1 MSDEKIV
8 IDSMRKLIE
17 NTEWKNRI
25 FLVGG
30 AVRDEIMGNNP
41 KDLDFVVNGDINSGL
56 NFSIWLAQKLNIY
69 RKDSNPVVY
78 PAYGTAKLSLNNNN
92 LKLPNI
98 ELEFVA
104 PRKEEYTVG
113 SRKPKVINGNLNDEV
128 IRRDLTINSLMRN
141 ISTNE
146 LLDLTGK
153 GLNDIKQGIIRT
165 PADPKII
172 FKDDPLRMLRAIRF
186 SVKYGFKVMPE
197 VMENISKYAEW
208 IETISKERVGEE
220 LNKILITK
228 TPSKGIELLKDTG
241 LLKYIIPELNA
252 TVGMEQNIHHTE
264 DVFQH
269 TMTVL
274 DNTPPDLLTR
284 LMALFHDIGKV
295 KTRTVDP
302 DGSVH
307 FYGHEDTSGEMVKEI
322 MSRLKY
328 PNDMINAVA
337 LGVSSH
343 MALKNG
349 MDDASKLND
358 KTLRRFSVATGGH
371 LQNILD
377 LIHADNISHAE
388 GSTMPNQVGVIR
400 QRIEKLGAPV
410 VKSDVKLPI
419 DGNDIKQAL
428 GIKNSPLIGQVK
440 KAVEDAWFENPQM
453 TRDDAM
459 KIIDQFRVQNEINEI
474 KRIMKSVI
482 N

>member
-1 MSDEKIV
+1 MTKEEQILELVKKTIQGSEW
-8 IDSMRKLIE
+8 E
-17 NTEWKNRI
+17 NRVN
-25 FLVGG
+25 LVGG
-30 AVRDEIMGNNP
+30 AVRDEIMGKP
-41 KDLDFVVNGDINSGL
+41 VDDLDFVVEGSITAGL
-56 NFSIWLAQKLNIY
+56 DFANWLCKKWRVFKVGA
-69 RKDSNPVVY
+69 NPVVF
-78 PAYGTAKLSLNNNN
+78 PNYGTANMHYNDVK
-92 LKLPNI
+92 
-98 ELEFVA
+98 LEFVA
-104 PRKEEYTVG
+104 PRKEKYTPG
-113 SRKPKVINGNLNDEV
+113 SRKPVVTDGVLMDDAM
-128 IRRDLTINSLMRN
+128 RRDLTINSLMRN
-141 ISTNE
+141 ISTGK
-146 LLDLTGK
+146 LIDLTGK

-241 LLKYIIPELNA
+241 LLKYVIPELMS
-252 TVGMEQNIHHTE
+252 TVGMGQNIHHTE

-284 LMALFHDIGKV
+284 LMALFHDVGKV

-307 FYGHEDTSGEMVKEI
+307 FYGHEDSSGEMVKQI

-328 PNDMINAVA
+328 SNDMIHAVS

-349 MDDASKLND
+349 TDDSSKLND

-371 LQNILD
+371 LQNVLD

-388 GSTMPNQVGVIR
+388 ESAMPNQVGHIR
-400 QRIEKLGAPV
+400 QRIEKLGAPSI
-410 VKSDVKLPI
+410 KSDVKLPI
-419 DGNDIKQAL
+419 DGNDIKQIL
-428 GIKNSPLIGQVK
+428 GIKNSPLVGEVK
-440 KAVEDAWFENPQM
+440 KAIEDAWYENPQM
-453 TRDDAM
+453 TREDA
-459 KIIDQFRVQNEINEI
+459 IEIVNQFRVQGDINEI

>member
-1 MSDEKIV
+1 MTNEKTV
-8 IDSMRKLIE
+8 IDFIKKLIE

-30 AVRDEIMGNNP
+30 AVRDEIMGNTP

-56 NFSIWLAQKLNIY
+56 NFASWMAKQLNIY

-78 PAYGTAKLSLNNNN
+78 PAYGTAKLSLGNNN

-104 PRKEEYTVG
+104 PRKEKYTIG
-113 SRKPKVINGNLNDEV
+113 SRKPEVINGNLNDEV
-128 IRRDLTINSLMRN
+128 KRRDLTINSLMRN

-146 LLDLTGK
+146 ILDLTGN
-153 GLNDIKQGIIRT
+153 GISDIKNGIIRT
-165 PADPKII
+165 PSDPKII
-172 FKDDPLRMLRAIRF
+172 FKDDPLRLMRIVRF
-186 SVKYGFKVMPE
+186 SAKYGFQIVPE
-197 VMENISKYAEW
+197 VLENISKYAEW

-241 LLKYIIPELNA
+241 LLKYVIPELMS
-252 TVGMEQNIHHTE
+252 TVGMGQNIHHTE

-302 DGSVH
+302 DVSVH
-307 FYGHEDTSGEMVKEI
+307 FYGHEDSSGEMVKQI

-328 PNDMINAVA
+328 SNDMINAVS

-349 MDDASKLND
+349 TDDSSKLND
-358 KTLRRFSVATGGH
+358 KTLRRFSVATGVH
-371 LQNILD
+371 LQNVLD
-377 LIHADNISHAE
+377 LIHADNISHTE
-388 GSTMPNQVGVIR
+388 ESSMPNQVGHIR
-400 QRIEKLGAPV
+400 QRIEKLGAPS
-410 VKSDVKLPI
+410 VKSDINLPI
-419 DGNDIKQAL
+419 NGNDIKQIL
-428 GIKNSPLIGQVK
+428 GIKDSPLIGKVK
-440 KAVEDAWFENPQM
+440 KAIEDAWYENPNI
-453 TRDDAM
+453 TKEDA
-459 KIIDQFRVQNEINEI
+459 IEIVNQFRVQNEINEI
-474 KRIMKSVI
+474 KRIMKSII

>member
-1 MSDEKIV
+1 MTKEEQILDIV
-8 IDSMRKLIE
+8 KKTIQGSEWE
-17 NTEWKNRI
+17 NRVN
-25 FLVGG
+25 LVGG
-30 AVRDEIMGNNP
+30 AVRDEIMGKP
-41 KDLDFVVNGDINSGL
+41 VDDLDFVVEGNISAGL
-56 NFSIWLAQKLNIY
+56 DFAIWLCKKWKVF
-69 RKDSNPVVY
+69 REGSNPVVF
-78 PAYGTAKLSLNNNN
+78 PNYGTANMHYNNV
-92 LKLPNI
+92 K
-98 ELEFVA
+98 LEFVA
-104 PRKEEYTVG
+104 PRKEKYTPG
-113 SRKPKVINGNLNDEV
+113 SRKPVVTDGVLMDDAM
-128 IRRDLTINSLMRN
+128 RRDLTINSLMRN
-141 ISTNE
+141 ISTGK
-146 LLDLTGK
+146 LIDLTGK

-165 PADPKII
+165 PSDPKII

-197 VMENISKYAEW
+197 VMENISKYAGW
-208 IETISKERVGEE
+208 IETISKERIGEE
-220 LNKILITK
+220 LNKILVTKKPSAGIT
-228 TPSKGIELLKDTG
+228 LLKDTG
-241 LLKYIIPELNA
+241 LLEYVIPELNQ
-252 TVGMEQNIHHTE
+252 TVGMSQNIHHTE

-274 DNTPPDLLTR
+274 DNTPPNLLTR
-284 LMALFHDIGKV
+284 LIALFHDIGKV

-307 FYGHEDTSGEMVKEI
+307 FYGHEDSSGEMVKEI

-328 PNDMINAVA
+328 PNDMINTVSM
-337 LGVSSH
+337 GVSSH

-349 MDDASKLND
+349 LDDSSKLND

-377 LIHADNISHAE
+377 VIHADNISHAE
-388 GSTMPNQVGVIR
+388 ESSMPNQIPNIR

-410 VKSDVKLPI
+410 DKSDVKLPI

-428 GIKNSPLIGQVK
+428 GIKNSPLVGQVK
-440 KAVEDAWFENPQM
+440 KAVEDAWYENPEL

-459 KIIDQFRVQNEINEI
+459 KIVDQFKIQNEINEI